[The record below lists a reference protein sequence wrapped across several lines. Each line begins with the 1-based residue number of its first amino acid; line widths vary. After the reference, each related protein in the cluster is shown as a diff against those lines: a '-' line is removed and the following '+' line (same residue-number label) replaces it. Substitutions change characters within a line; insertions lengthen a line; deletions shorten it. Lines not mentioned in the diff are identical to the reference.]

1 MLIQTTHWQLTVTL
15 QLDEWAAAAAAT
27 EEDIIICIFF
37 SLISRY
43 GKKKKSWTLEEMEK
57 QKKIPQMNLSL
68 CQFVDLTGFTKDG

>member
-1 MLIQTTHWQLTVTL
+1 MTL
-15 QLDEWAAAAAAT
+15 QLDEWVAAAAAT
-27 EEDIIICIFF
+27 DEDIIICIFF

-43 GKKKKSWTLEEMEK
+43 GKKKSWTLEEMEK